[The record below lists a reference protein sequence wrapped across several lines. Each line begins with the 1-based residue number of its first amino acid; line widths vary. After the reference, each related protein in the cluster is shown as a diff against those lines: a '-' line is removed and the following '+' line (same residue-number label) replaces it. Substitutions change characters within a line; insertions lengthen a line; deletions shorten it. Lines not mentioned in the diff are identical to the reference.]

1 MGKLGHWIDLQEEVR
16 EGGEMIKPLVE
27 LIEAVT
33 DVEEKAHEHVRSQ
46 DCEVMDD
53 YSSHED
59 TFKAGARSQ
68 ASLGLALKEAVE
80 AIEATRN
87 ECAKFYQRYQ
97 KQIASSPLGGF
108 VCDRELSSASR
119 LANIRRILEKETSE

>member
-1 MGKLGHWIDLQEEVR
+1 
-16 EGGEMIKPLVE
+16 MIKPLVE

-68 ASLGLALKEAVE
+68 ACLAEALKLAVE
-80 AIEATRN
+80 CLEDVVTQTEDHGRVSPFSV
-87 ECAKFYQRYQ
+87 ELR
-97 KQIASSPLGGF
+97 QIR
-108 VCDRELSSASR
+108 D
-119 LANIRRILEKETSE
+119 ILEKETSE